1 MRSKV
6 PKYVQIA
13 EILKRR
19 IANGNYMSQSFP
31 GGPKL
36 VAEFGVNYRTVRQA
50 FQLLLDEGLLV
61 RGENERLVQPGGAGR
76 TPFKVAF
83 VSSGYC
89 CPADK
94 WLLAVREAARKY
106 RCMFCRVVFDTTDDA
121 ILYETLDGDFD
132 LIFLSVGTPDGLLL
146 DKIRQK
152 KEKVVLLF
160 ADMSAEG
167 IPFFD
172 GIDNEACAL
181 IVRHLA
187 RRNCRKIDFFSVM
200 QTPEFYTARRDVW
213 EKTLKE
219 LNCTGEAYCVMGN
232 VEEERFVQ
240 AHRLAAGFLKQGAF
254 READGVF
261 CSDVEAA
268 QGLLRAFADAG
279 IRVPEEIQ
287 VASFGA
293 PELAAMFIPSITV
306 IRTPPL
312 APLAAELFEHFLGI
326 TPQPGRLRF
335 NFDYRKFT
343 EDELIMQGESTWKN
357 EGGVP

>member
-172 GIDNEACAL
+172 GIGNEACAL

-240 AHRLAAGFLKQGAF
+240 AHRIPETGGVSGGRRGVLFRRGSRAGAVAGFCGCRNPGAGGDSGRFFRCSGAGGDVHPLHHGDQDSAARAAG
-254 READGVF
+254 R
-261 CSDVEAA
+261 
-268 QGLLRAFADAG
+268 
-279 IRVPEEIQ
+279 
-287 VASFGA
+287 
-293 PELAAMFIPSITV
+293 
-306 IRTPPL
+306 RT
-312 APLAAELFEHFLGI
+312 F
-326 TPQPGRLRF
+326 
-335 NFDYRKFT
+335 
-343 EDELIMQGESTWKN
+343 
-357 EGGVP
+357 